1 LEVGVDALTSARYH
15 LFDTLFARLGIENPA
30 LMRILKELPRH
41 AFLESALHGKAY
53 ADTALPIGLDQT
65 ISQPSTVA
73 WMTHCL
79 EPRAGDK
86 ILEIGTGSGYQAAV
100 LAKFTHRLYTVE
112 RIPDLSRR
120 AQGILERLGF
130 RNIIFK
136 IGDGSIGWESW
147 APYDRIIVTAG
158 APVMGDR
165 LRKQLAEGGRLILP
179 TGERSRQRLLQ
190 VVRHGDEYEE
200 TDLGECRFV
209 PLIGSE
215 GFKA

>member
-1 LEVGVDALTSARYH
+1 MDALTSARNQ
-15 LFDTLFARLGIENPA
+15 LFDGVFARLGIEDA
-30 LMRILKELPRH
+30 TLSKILKALPRH

-79 EPRAGDK
+79 APQSGDK

-100 LAKFTHRLYTVE
+100 LANYTRRLYTVE
-112 RIPDLSRR
+112 RLPDLSRR
-120 AQGILERLGF
+120 AQGILEGLGY
-130 RNIIFK
+130 RNIIYK
-136 IGDGSIGWESW
+136 IGDGSVGWESQ
-147 APYDRIIVTAG
+147 APFDRILVTAG
-158 APVMGDR
+158 APVIGDR
-165 LRKQLAEGGRLILP
+165 LRRQLADGGRMILP
-179 TGERSRQRLLQ
+179 MGERSRQRLLQ
-190 VVRHGDEYEE
+190 VDRRGDRFEE
-200 TDLGECRFV
+200 ADLGECRFV

>member
-1 LEVGVDALTSARYH
+1 MDALTSARH
-15 LFDTLFARLGIENPA
+15 QLFDGVFARLGIEDAA
-30 LMRILKELPRH
+30 LSKILKALPRH

-79 EPRAGDK
+79 APRSGDK

-100 LAKFTHRLYTVE
+100 LANFTHRLYTVE
-112 RIPDLSRR
+112 RLPELSRR
-120 AQGILERLGF
+120 AQGILEGLGF
-130 RNIIFK
+130 RNVIYK
-136 IGDGSIGWESW
+136 IGDGSVGWESQ
-147 APYDRIIVTAG
+147 APFDRILVTAG
-158 APVMGDR
+158 APVVGDR
-165 LRKQLAEGGRLILP
+165 LRRQLADGGRMILP
-179 TGERSRQRLLQ
+179 MGERSRQRLLQ
-190 VVRHGDEYEE
+190 VDRRGDHFEE

-215 GFKA
+215 GFKS